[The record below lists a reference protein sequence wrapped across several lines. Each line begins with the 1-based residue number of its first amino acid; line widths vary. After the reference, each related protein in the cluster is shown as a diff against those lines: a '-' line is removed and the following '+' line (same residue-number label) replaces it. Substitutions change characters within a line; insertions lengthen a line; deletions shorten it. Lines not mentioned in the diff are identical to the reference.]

1 MFQRFLKRPDQYDP
15 HSDTSS
21 NPDPQKNSGSL
32 PDPPAIE
39 SELATNSNPNPDVPA
54 LEIPTEPEQPVSD
67 RDLSSQAED
76 GDKLGPEPTPV
87 PDSSGIDHDEDELDD
102 PVDQDEE
109 ATLDAPLQSA
119 SFEPVP
125 PIRHPK
131 PRHFLERLREYT
143 PPKGSGRQRRV
154 IYTPQQRLLLLDTWQ
169 RSGLPAGDF
178 AELVMVSKHTLYK
191 WKKLFE
197 KFGPEGLMD
206 QPKGTRKGSRL
217 TEVTKR
223 AILMMKKAH
232 PEWGVERIADMLMR
246 GPGMSAS
253 PSAIS
258 KLLKESGYEVVH
270 RPTKPNRPPR
280 VRKFERA
287 KPNQL
292 WQTDLFTFLLKRQNR
307 RLYLVAFMDDN
318 SRFIVSFGLHA
329 SSTTTLVIDVLE
341 AGIANYGPPEE
352 VLTDNGPQFHT
363 WRGKSRFTKQLEK
376 RGIKQ
381 IVARPKR
388 PQTLG
393 KIERFW
399 GTMWREL
406 LEGSVFVDLADARQR
421 IGHFIDHYNFQ
432 RCHRGIGGA
441 VPADRFFS
449 AAGDVAETLK
459 ARVAANALELARHGK
474 PSDPFY
480 LTGQVSGQAFS
491 VHTEGERLVLNRE
504 GEPREEIELA
514 RRSDTE
520 NSRELPDPVCPQGT
534 PESHPGEPAEREPL
548 PPGQSALDAML
559 IDEPTEESD
568 D

>member
-1 MFQRFLKRPDQYDP
+1 MPP
-15 HSDTSS
+15 
-21 NPDPQKNSGSL
+21 PQL
-32 PDPPAIE
+32 PA
-39 SELATNSNPNPDVPA
+39 
-54 LEIPTEPEQPVSD
+54 EPEQQVSD
-67 RDLSSQAED
+67 HELPSQAEEAREF
-76 GDKLGPEPTPV
+76 GLEPTPV
-87 PDSSGIDHDEDELDD
+87 SEPDSIAGDDDENELENFD
-102 PVDQDEE
+102 VHDEE
-109 ATLDAPLQSA
+109 ASFDAPLQSA
-119 SFEPVP
+119 AFDPVP
-125 PIRHPK
+125 PIPHPK
-131 PRHFLERLREYT
+131 PRHFMERLREYK
-143 PPKGSGRQRRV
+143 PANRSGGKGRTT
-154 IYTPQQRLLLLDTWQ
+154 YTPQQRLLILDTWQ

-206 QPKGTRKGSRL
+206 QPKGCRKGSQL
-217 TEVTKR
+217 SEVTKR
-223 AILMMKKAH
+223 AILMMKKDH

-246 GPGMSAS
+246 GPGMTAS

-280 VRKFERA
+280 VQKFERA
-287 KPNQL
+287 RPNQL

-307 RLYLVAFMDDN
+307 RLYLVAFMDDH

-341 AGIANYGPPEE
+341 SGIANYGPPEE

-363 WRGKSRFTKQLEK
+363 WRGKSRITKQLEK

-406 LEGSVFVDLADARQR
+406 LEGAIFVDLTDARQR
-421 IGHFIDHYNFQ
+421 IGHFIDYYNFQ
-432 RCHRGIGGA
+432 RSHRGIDSA
-441 VPADRFFS
+441 VPADRFFR
-449 AAGDVAETLK
+449 AASDVAETLK
-459 ARVAANALELARHGK
+459 TRVAANALELARHGK

-514 RRSDTE
+514 RQVGCRRS
-520 NSRELPDPVCPQGT
+520 G
-534 PESHPGEPAEREPL
+534 
-548 PPGQSALDAML
+548 
-559 IDEPTEESD
+559 
-568 D
+568 